1 MSSTASIVDSDGN
14 INSKLL
20 TLELKDALE
29 SDVKYRQTDNMKKRA
44 VRVAGDYNEFKNMVA
59 SAHLKKLTTKEV
71 QSLSHVKKG
80 WQRAVTKDSSK
91 SSAQLLSKEVEIEQL
106 TSLSNGMAHVGIGA
120 VYKRVKPRSPMEVER
135 DLRRCLTPEDSLQ

>member
-1 MSSTASIVDSDGN
+1 MSSAASIVDSDGN
-14 INSKLL
+14 INAKLL

-80 WQRAVTKDSSK
+80 WQRAVAMDSK

-106 TSLSNGMAHVGIGA
+106 TSLSNGMAHVGIDA
-120 VYKRVKPRSPMEVER
+120 VCKRVKPRSPMEVER

>member
-1 MSSTASIVDSDGN
+1 MSSAASIVDSDGN
-14 INSKLL
+14 INAKLL

-80 WQRAVTKDSSK
+80 WQRAVAMDSK

-106 TSLSNGMAHVGIGA
+106 TSLSNGMAHVGIDVVCKMA
-120 VYKRVKPRSPMEVER
+120 KPRSPMEVER